1 MLTLL
6 GAQQRKDGALASVG
20 PDSEERRF
28 QREERVSM
36 MQQETQIDLGKVI
49 FLHWK
54 HSSV

>member
-6 GAQQRKDGALASVG
+6 GAQQRKDGALVSVG